1 MIKAIAIDDELLALK
16 VIESFCAKVDFISL
30 EKTFHKPKEALRY
43 LEEYPV
49 DLLFLD
55 INMPSMT
62 GIELFRSVT
71 QSTMVI
77 FTTAYSEY
85 AVEGFNLNAIDYLL
99 KPFTFER
106 FQQGVNKA
114 NEYFKTQQPNDA
126 ETPSYL
132 YIRADYRLHKIPLTD
147 ILFIEGLDDYLKIH
161 IQNSKHDVARPDVA
175 RPIVARMTMKNMLE
189 KLPAKDFMRVHRS
202 FIVPFSRI
210 ENVRNKIITIGE
222 EEIPIGV
229 SYEKTFFENFGK

>member
-16 VIESFCAKVDFISL
+16 VIESFCEKVDFISL

-62 GIELFRSVT
+62 GIELFRSIT
-71 QSTMVI
+71 QNTMVI

-106 FQQGVNKA
+106 FLQGANKA
-114 NEYFKTQQPNDA
+114 YEYFKIQQPNDA

-161 IQNSKHDVARPDVA
+161 IINAKS
-175 RPIVARMTMKNMLE
+175 IVARMTMKTMLE

-202 FIVPFSRI
+202 FIVPFARI
-210 ENVRNKIITIGE
+210 ENVRNKIVSIGE